1 MSNSFIIEYPKY
13 PEYSKNETTEKQ
25 IQKNFL
31 FNEEDDNDNVYSYY
45 HKFSFSHKMVDFNE
59 SYLLH
64 NFLKYP
70 SSL

>member
-45 HKFSFSHKMVDFNE
+45 HKFSKKNGRIFEFN
-59 SYLLH
+59 SKSR
-64 NFLKYP
+64 FI
-70 SSL
+70 S